1 VTEQQVQRRLAAI
14 LAADVVSYSALME
27 RDEEGTYAEF
37 ERLKRELIEPSLA
50 RHKGRLIKTTGDG
63 ALAEFASPFAAM
75 RCAIEI
81 QDQVASGSSPLRL
94 RVGLNLGDVIV
105 GQDGDLFGDGINIAV
120 RLEGIADP
128 GGILISEKVYSE
140 VEGKLDAGFEDRGEQ
155 QLKNISKPVRAYAL
169 CAGARKAPIEKLGAA
184 LPLPDKPSIAVLPF
198 ENMSGDPRAKCPC
211 MKILVIDDHVLI
223 REAMRGVLR
232 ELKGEAAVILEAS
245 DSGQAMRQ
253 IEQNPDVELVL
264 LDLGLPDRDG
274 LEMLSDLGN
283 RYPTISVVVL
293 SAKQDRD
300 TVMKALDL
308 GALGFIPK
316 SGQREVMLS
325 AFNLIFSGGIYIPPE
340 ILNRR
345 ELATA
350 PRAAPAPSK
359 AGATDLGLTERQI
372 EVLALMMQGKSNK
385 AISRV
390 LDLAEPTVKI
400 HVSAILK
407 ALKVANR
414 TEAVIA
420 ATALG
425 FRVHHDAR

>member
-1 VTEQQVQRRLAAI
+1 LVLV
-14 LAADVVSYSALME
+14 
-27 RDEEGTYAEF
+27 
-37 ERLKRELIEPSLA
+37 
-50 RHKGRLIKTTGDG
+50 
-63 ALAEFASPFAAM
+63 
-75 RCAIEI
+75 
-81 QDQVASGSSPLRL
+81 LR
-94 RVGLNLGDVIV
+94 
-105 GQDGDLFGDGINIAV
+105 
-120 RLEGIADP
+120 
-128 GGILISEKVYSE
+128 
-140 VEGKLDAGFEDRGEQ
+140 
-155 QLKNISKPVRAYAL
+155 YAL
-169 CAGARKAPIEKLGAA
+169 GSFTRETPW
-184 LPLPDKPSIAVLPF
+184 
-198 ENMSGDPRAKCPC
+198 

-245 DSGQAMRQ
+245 DSRQATCQ

-274 LEMLSDLGN
+274 LEMLSELGK

-293 SAKQDRD
+293 SALQDRD

-325 AFNLIFSGGIYIPPE
+325 AFNLIFSGGVYIPPE

-345 ELATA
+345 APATA
-350 PRAAPAPSK
+350 PRTAPAPSK
-359 AGATDLGLTERQI
+359 AGAADLGLTERQM

-425 FRVHHDAR
+425 FGVRQDAR